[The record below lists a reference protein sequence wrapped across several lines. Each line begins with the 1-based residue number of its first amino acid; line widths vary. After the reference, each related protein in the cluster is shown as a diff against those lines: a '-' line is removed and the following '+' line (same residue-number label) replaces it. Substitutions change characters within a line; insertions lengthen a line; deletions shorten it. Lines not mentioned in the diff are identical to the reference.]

1 MTDFFFIGI
10 GVNALNCLNIGGGR
24 HIIDNRVEKR
34 LNALITVRSTA
45 GNRHHGVRNRR
56 FANGAF
62 NLFNGKFFAVEV
74 FFHQLFILLGDMLDK
89 LFTVF
94 LCQLFHIVRDR
105 LTADILAKV
114 VIIDFCIHF
123 DQVDNAL
130 KGVLTADRQLNRN
143 GVALETLI
151 DHIQHAVE
159 VRAHNVHFID
169 INHTRNMVF
178 VSLTP
183 NGFRLRL
190 NTALGAK
197 NGNGTVQNTK
207 RTLHFNG
214 EVNVAGR
221 VDNIDTVLF
230 PETGGRSGGD
240 GNPSLLLLR
249 HPVHGGIAVVGFTDF
264 MVYTR
269 VKQNTLS
276 GCRFTG
282 VDVRHNT
289 NISCFF
295 KRYLSRHNILQTLLK
310 RL

>member
-1 MTDFFFIGI
+1 
-10 GVNALNCLNIGGGR
+10 
-24 HIIDNRVEKR
+24 
-34 LNALITVRSTA
+34 
-45 GNRHHGVRNRR
+45 
-56 FANGAF
+56 
-62 NLFNGKFFAVEV
+62 
-74 FFHQLFILLGDMLDK
+74 
-89 LFTVF
+89 
-94 LCQLFHIVRDR
+94 
-105 LTADILAKV
+105 
-114 VIIDFCIHF
+114 
-123 DQVDNAL
+123 
-130 KGVLTADRQLNRN
+130 
-143 GVALETLI
+143 
-151 DHIQHAVE
+151 
-159 VRAHNVHFID
+159 
-169 INHTRNMVF
+169 MVF

-240 GNPSLLLLR
+240 GNTSLLLLR